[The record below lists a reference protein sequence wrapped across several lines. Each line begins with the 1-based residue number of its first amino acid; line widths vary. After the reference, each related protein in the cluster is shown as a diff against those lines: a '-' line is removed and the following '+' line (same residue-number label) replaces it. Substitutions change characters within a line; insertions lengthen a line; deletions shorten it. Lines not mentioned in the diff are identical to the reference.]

1 MSRSPQAV
9 LFDMDGTL
17 LDSEHQWL
25 AAEIEV
31 MRVLGSDWTL
41 EDQAQCLGGPLERVS
56 RYMVDRSGT
65 SVPAEEVG
73 RLLLTTMEGLL
84 RDSPLAWR
92 PGAVEFLAET
102 IEAGI
107 PRALVTASWA
117 VLVEALAERMMEEIG
132 CDPFT
137 AIVAGDHITHGKPH
151 PEPYLR
157 AAELIGVEP
166 RGCLAIEDSPT
177 GVRSAVAAG
186 CVVVAIPHIASLPS
200 DVGDVHVIDSLL
212 GTDPI
217 KLWQSALAEL
227 G

>member
-1 MSRSPQAV
+1 MSPSPHAV

-25 AAEIEV
+25 AAEVEV

-65 SVPAEEVG
+65 TRPAQDVG

-84 RDSPLAWR
+84 RSAPLAWR
-92 PGAVEFLAET
+92 PGAKEFLSDT
-102 IEAGI
+102 IDAGI
-107 PRALVTASWA
+107 PRALVTASWS
-117 VLVEALAERMMEEIG
+117 VLVAALADRMLEEIG

-137 AIVAGDHITHGKPH
+137 AIVAGDHTTQGKPH

-166 RGCLAIEDSPT
+166 RSCLAIEDSPT

-186 CVVVAIPHIASLPS
+186 CVVVAIPHIASLPA
-200 DVGDVHVIDSLL
+200 DVGRVHVIESLV
-212 GTDPI
+212 GTDPVG
-217 KLWQSALAEL
+217 LWQRALVDL
-227 G
+227 R